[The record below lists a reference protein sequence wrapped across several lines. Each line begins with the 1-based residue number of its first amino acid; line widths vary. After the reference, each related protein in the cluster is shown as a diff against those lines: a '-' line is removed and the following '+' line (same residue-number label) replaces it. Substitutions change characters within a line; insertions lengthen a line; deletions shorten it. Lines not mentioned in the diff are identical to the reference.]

1 VIVEHAVQVVQIWLG
16 GAVGLEEGEVL
27 VERVLG
33 RHRSVFVRKCLPV
46 ATPANFEGNKEARE

>member
-33 RHRSVFVRKCLPV
+33 RQRNVLVRGCLPV

>member
-1 VIVEHAVQVVQIWLG
+1 MEHAVQVVQIWLG

-33 RHRSVFVRKCLPV
+33 RQRNVHVSGCLPV
-46 ATPANFEGNKEARE
+46 ATPAIFEGNKEARE